1 MANELIVD
9 PAAPAAAP
17 AAAAPAPAPTP
28 APAAAPAAP
37 APMPAAASASSG
49 SGTWKDA
56 FKSINYIEVGF
67 GALGVAALY
76 YMIYYYRFNIQSAK
90 SFQVDM
96 RNKIDDMEMKL
107 ADFNSYLT
115 KPASTSSS
123 DGLFK

>member
-9 PAAPAAAP
+9 PSAPAAAP
-17 AAAAPAPAPTP
+17 AAAAAPAPTP
-28 APAAAPAAP
+28 APAAAPAP
-37 APMPAAASASSG
+37 APMPAAASASSD

-56 FKSINYIEVGF
+56 LKNINYIEVGF

-115 KPASTSSS
+115 KPSSSSSS